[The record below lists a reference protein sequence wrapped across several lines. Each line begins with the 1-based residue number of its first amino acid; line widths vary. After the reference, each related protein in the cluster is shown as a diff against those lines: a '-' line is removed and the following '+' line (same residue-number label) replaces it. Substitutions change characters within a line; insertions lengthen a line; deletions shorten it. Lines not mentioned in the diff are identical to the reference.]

1 MEMLESSII
10 NAIKA
15 IRTIKK
21 QLDKLSIY
29 DFVKKEN
36 PSHDTNVV
44 IKQPENHD

>member
-15 IRTIKK
+15 SRTIKK
-21 QLDKLSIY
+21 QLDKLLN

-36 PSHDTNVV
+36 PSHDTNVIV
-44 IKQPENHD
+44 KQPENHD